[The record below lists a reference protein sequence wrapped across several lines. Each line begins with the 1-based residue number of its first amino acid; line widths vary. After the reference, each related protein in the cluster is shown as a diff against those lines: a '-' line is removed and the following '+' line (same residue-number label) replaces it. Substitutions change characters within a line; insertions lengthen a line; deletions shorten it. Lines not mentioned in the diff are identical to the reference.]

1 MAGFKRPS
9 NREQRGE
16 FSDGKTDELLAEC
29 GAWKSRKRRLAW
41 LANDHVPP
49 GIIGSGRLVGNLSNG
64 ISDEIDDTNE
74 REESAW
80 RNGRDCSMTIM
91 VFPRTFGTNGWIR
104 RLLAAGR
111 PTRRSRR
118 VSQSVGRS
126 GVCGLIRRVLPWL
139 ERAKSCQ
146 GWPPS
151 MRATQLVSQ
160 LPSDYIIDVHTLY
173 FKKLRCA
180 LVSRLERPR

>member
-1 MAGFKRPS
+1 MTGFKRPS
-9 NREQRGE
+9 NREQRRE

-29 GAWKSRKRRLAW
+29 RAWKDRKRRLAW
-41 LANDHVPP
+41 LANDHVPS
-49 GIIGSGRLVGNLSNG
+49 GIVGSGRLVGNLSNG

-126 GVCGLIRRVLPWL
+126 VG
-139 ERAKSCQ
+139 RACAVSYGESYRGWNEPRAVKDGRHPCELRSSCRNFH
-146 GWPPS
+146 PTTSS
-151 MRATQLVSQ
+151 MCTPCTLKNYVARSSLV
-160 LPSDYIIDVHTLY
+160 
-173 FKKLRCA
+173 
-180 LVSRLERPR
+180 